1 MYKGKHEAVL
11 VLRRPQLAALKR
23 DLDQRFIDR
32 MVHEFSSKPPGGDV
46 IPAPSLRSLVT
57 ESVERAKGYGF
68 QREWDIYRY
77 VRFQV
82 KRGPLFEERDDMKWA
97 AAILADTQLSST
109 EKMDKLAYRFAVGAP

>member
-1 MYKGKHEAVL
+1 ML

-32 MVHEFSSKPPGGDV
+32 MVHEFLTKPPGPDV
-46 IPAPSLRSLVT
+46 MPASQLRSVVT
-57 ESVERAKGYGF
+57 EAVERAKGYGF
-68 QREWDIYRY
+68 QREWDLYRY

-82 KRGPLFEERDDMKWA
+82 KHGPSFEKRTEMNWA
-97 AAILADTQLSST
+97 AAILSDTQLSST